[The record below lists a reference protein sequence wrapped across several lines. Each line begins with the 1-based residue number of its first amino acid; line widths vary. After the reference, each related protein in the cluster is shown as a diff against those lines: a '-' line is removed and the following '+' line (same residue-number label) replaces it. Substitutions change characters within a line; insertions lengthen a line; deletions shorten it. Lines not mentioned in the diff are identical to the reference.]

1 MGHRHHHDTLH
12 VTGQRPV
19 TNGHNFYGPTIA
31 RQDSGNK
38 LYFIGHMQI
47 KIEILTKKDCCLC
60 DDAKEIIER
69 VLPDFPATLTM
80 IDIESD
86 PDLVTTYKEKIPVVR
101 INGKE
106 IFVYKTHEITLRK
119 KLEELI

>member
-1 MGHRHHHDTLH
+1 
-12 VTGQRPV
+12 
-19 TNGHNFYGPTIA
+19 
-31 RQDSGNK
+31 
-38 LYFIGHMQI
+38 MQI
-47 KIEILTKKDCCLC
+47 QIEILTKKDCCLC

-86 PDLVTTYKEKIPVVR
+86 PALLATYKDKIPVVR

-106 IFVYKTHEITLRK
+106 SFVYKTHEITLRK
-119 KLEELI
+119 KLEELIYKE